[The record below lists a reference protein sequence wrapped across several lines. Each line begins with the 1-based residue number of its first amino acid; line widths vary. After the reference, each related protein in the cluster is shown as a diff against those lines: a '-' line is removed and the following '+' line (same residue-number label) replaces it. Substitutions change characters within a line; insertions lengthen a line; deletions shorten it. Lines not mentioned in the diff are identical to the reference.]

1 MQWRSKFNFRER
13 PTLPQPPAVPAA
25 QTLSH
30 AIRSFHHGYGD
41 NGKDKSENDAKS
53 DDDKIVMALKSL
65 LASKLFS

>member
-1 MQWRSKFNFRER
+1 MQWRSKFKFRER

-41 NGKDKSENDAKS
+41 DGSNGTDHRRNIDRIQQEQYNSEGCRTR
-53 DDDKIVMALKSL
+53 
-65 LASKLFS
+65 